1 MGAVI
6 RDHAEQVEVAL
17 SKNFHRPFGPL
28 EAEAMA
34 LDEGVSFAWGVGIR
48 DVIFECDSQIIFNT
62 VMGNSEPLATIAK
75 IIWGMHQNYRTSEEC
90 NSAT

>member
-34 LDEGVSFAWGVGIR
+34 LDEGVSL
-48 DVIFECDSQIIFNT
+48 VIC
-62 VMGNSEPLATIAK
+62 MGR
-75 IIWGMHQNYRTSEEC
+75 WC
-90 NSAT
+90 

>member
-1 MGAVI
+1 MIQWTPPSEPSHKANIDGVFFSSMHSSGMGAVI

-34 LDEGVSFAWGVGIR
+34 LDEGVSFAWDVGIR
-48 DVIFECDSQIIFNT
+48 DVIFECDSQIIFNSH
-62 VMGNSEPLATIAK
+62 G
-75 IIWGMHQNYRTSEEC
+75 Q
-90 NSAT
+90 